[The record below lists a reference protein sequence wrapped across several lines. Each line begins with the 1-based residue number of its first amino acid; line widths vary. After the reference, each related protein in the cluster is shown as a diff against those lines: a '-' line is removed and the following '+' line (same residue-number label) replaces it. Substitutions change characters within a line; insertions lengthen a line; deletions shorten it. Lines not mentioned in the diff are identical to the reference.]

1 MKRILFQAR
10 LAGTG
15 HEFDAVKQCM
25 ALYSEMMDP
34 EICSATIAT
43 KVHSLAYSIMECSD
57 PYLQMKIDA
66 DEVAA
71 RYLPQAQE
79 FIDASDDRLK
89 AAVRVSLIGN
99 IMDFG
104 SGIAIDSPDE
114 FGKMFDSLLNQ
125 GIGSDETY
133 TLERLIDSSE
143 TVLYAFDN
151 CGESQF
157 DKLLIR
163 EIRSRGKRVVGI
175 VRGKP
180 ILNDV
185 SYDDALRIGM
195 DKELDRIVSTG
206 GFAIGFPEEILDK
219 GLSEE
224 MGRAG
229 VLITKGMANYESLSD
244 RKLAVPTV
252 FLLRAKCVPVASSLN
267 VPVGTN
273 VVRVKSV

>member
-1 MKRILFQAR
+1 
-10 LAGTG
+10 
-15 HEFDAVKQCM
+15 
-25 ALYSEMMDP
+25 
-34 EICSATIAT
+34 
-43 KVHSLAYSIMECSD
+43 
-57 PYLQMKIDA
+57 
-66 DEVAA
+66 
-71 RYLPQAQE
+71 
-79 FIDASDDRLK
+79 
-89 AAVRVSLIGN
+89 
-99 IMDFG
+99 MDFG

-114 FGKMFDSLLNQ
+114 FGKMFDSLLEQ
-125 GIGSDETY
+125 GIGSDETD
-133 TLERLIDSSE
+133 TLERLIDSTE